1 MTLKYFLIGLISIS
15 IFFATA
21 STVSPAAFAQNLT
34 IFSLFVNETGG
45 ISGTEHILEGTN
57 EELTNQYYKLGEEF
71 DKKTGI
77 KPGDPVTFVFKN
89 NSAVTIPYPGKYK
102 NVVAEDFL
110 REVIPLGGD
119 RDFICWYYSSTQQ
132 THWVCGHW

>member
-15 IFFATA
+15 IFFAIA
-21 STVSPAAFAQNLT
+21 STWSPAAFAQNLT
-34 IFSLFVNETGG
+34 IFSLFVNGG

-57 EELTNQYYKLGEEF
+57 AELTNQYYKVGDEF

-77 KPGDPVTFVFKN
+77 KPGDPVTFVFNN
-89 NSAVTIPYPGKYK
+89 NSAVNIPYPGKYK

-110 REVIPLGGD
+110 REVITLGD
-119 RDFICWYYSSTQQ
+119 
-132 THWVCGHW
+132 